1 MSRDWTKKELKAVSK
16 AMKEEGYMSFGEFCK
31 KGKFVY
37 PEETQM
43 ENTANAA
50 NTTNTAAEVAPMK
63 HLTFTVAECGEYH
76 SAVGTYRDDIATVE
90 EAIDIYRK
98 IDRERVHGI
107 PSIGIKRHVDGNE
120 SWMDSQVDIVTG
132 TTIDLGYLRYFE
144 SELWSDA
151 RVQEAIRKL
160 IDAFPDYALNKD
172 I

>member
-1 MSRDWTKKELKAVSK
+1 
-16 AMKEEGYMSFGEFCK
+16 
-31 KGKFVY
+31 
-37 PEETQM
+37 
-43 ENTANAA
+43 
-50 NTTNTAAEVAPMK
+50 MK

-151 RVQEAIRKL
+151 RVQEAVRKL

>member
-1 MSRDWTKKELKAVSK
+1 MSRDWTKKELKAVST

-31 KGKFVY
+31 KGKFIY
-37 PEETQM
+37 PEETQI

-76 SAVGTYRDDIATVE
+76 SVGRYRDDIATVE

-98 IDRERVHGI
+98 IDRERVHGV
-107 PSIGIKRHVDGNE
+107 PSIGVRQHIDGE
-120 SWMDSQVDIVTG
+120 EAWMDRQVDIVTG
-132 TTIDLGYLRYFE
+132 TTMDLGYLRHFE
-144 SELWSDA
+144 SELLSDT
-151 RVQEAIRKL
+151 RVQEAVRKL
-160 IDAFPDYALNKD
+160 IDAFPDYTLNKD

>member
-1 MSRDWTKKELKAVSK
+1 MSRDWTKKELKAVST

-31 KGKFVY
+31 KGKFIY
-37 PEETQM
+37 PEETQI

-76 SAVGTYRDDIATVE
+76 SVGRYRDDIATVE

-98 IDRERVHGI
+98 IDRERVHGV
-107 PSIGIKRHVDGNE
+107 PSSGVRQHIDGE
-120 SWMDSQVDIVTG
+120 EAWMDRQVDIVTG
-132 TTIDLGYLRYFE
+132 TTIDLGYLRHFE
-144 SELWSDA
+144 SELLSDT
-151 RVQEAIRKL
+151 RVQEAVRKL
-160 IDAFPDYALNKD
+160 IDAFPDYTLNKD

>member
-31 KGKFVY
+31 KGKFIY
-37 PEETQM
+37 PEETQI

-98 IDRERVHGI
+98 IDHERVHGI
-107 PSIGIKRHVDGNE
+107 PSIGVRQHIDGE
-120 SWMDSQVDIVTG
+120 EAWMDRQVDIATG
-132 TTIDLGYLRYFE
+132 TTIELGYLQYVE
-144 SELWSDA
+144 PELWADT
-151 RVQEAIRKL
+151 RIQEAVRKL
-160 IDAFPDYALNKD
+160 IEAFPDYTLNRN